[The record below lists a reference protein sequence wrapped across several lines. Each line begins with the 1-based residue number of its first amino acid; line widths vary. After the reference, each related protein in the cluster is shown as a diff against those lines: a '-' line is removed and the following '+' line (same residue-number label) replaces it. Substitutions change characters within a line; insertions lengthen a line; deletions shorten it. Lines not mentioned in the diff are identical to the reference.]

1 MVFHDGQKV
10 AVVTGGTGGVGRATV
25 REFAS
30 RGYDVAILARGAAG
44 LEGAAAD
51 VRKVGQQALPVAV
64 DVADH
69 DAVRQAAATV
79 ESELGEISVW
89 VNVAFAGSLAFSWDT
104 PMAEFRRMTEVTYY
118 GQVHGTMAALE
129 RMRPRDRGVIV
140 NVGSAMAYRS
150 IPLQAPYCGAKH
162 AVKGFT
168 ESVMCELAH
177 EKSKVKLCMV
187 QLPGLN
193 TTQFRWNLN
202 KMPHHPMPVP
212 RSSSRSC
219 PRGRSP
225 IWPSIP
231 GATCGSG
238 CPPPTPSSGSGWP
251 RNCSTSTSAEPES
264 NPSRQTGTCR
274 AWAPTSSSLAMRT
287 KIRAPTVGS
296 TIWPM
301 PVTRSCGCR
310 CTAGRSWPAWGRPPR
325 WQAAS
330 GHGADNRHCAGDP
343 AGIVMPSVRARRGAA
358 VPGARPAS
366 RPAGPAAPVTR
377 PAPRALLAAAR
388 PAPASAAAMRASRI
402 AGRRQRGEI
411 IPRASIVAACVAS
424 ASAPSARTVPG
435 G

>member
-51 VRKVGQQALPVAV
+51 VRKAGRQALPVAV

-104 PMAEFRRMTEVTYY
+104 SMAEFRRMTEVTYY

-202 KMPHHPMPVP
+202 KMHGHPMPVP
-212 RSSSRSC
+212 
-219 PRGRSP
+219 PDLP
-225 IWPSIP
+225 A
-231 GATCGSG
+231 GAA
-238 CPPPTPSSGSGWP
+238 
-251 RNCSTSTSAEPES
+251 R
-264 NPSRQTGTCR
+264 
-274 AWAPTSSSLAMRT
+274 
-287 KIRAPTVGS
+287 
-296 TIWPM
+296 
-301 PVTRSCGCR
+301 
-310 CTAGRSWPAWGRPPR
+310 
-325 WQAAS
+325 
-330 GHGADNRHCAGDP
+330 AGD
-343 AGIVMPSVRARRGAA
+343 RL
-358 VPGARPAS
+358 PGR
-366 RPAGPAAPVTR
+366 
-377 PAPRALLAAAR
+377 
-388 PAPASAAAMRASRI
+388 ASAAQHVGRGVHRLHDPGRAD
-402 AGRRQRGEI
+402 
-411 IPRASIVAACVAS
+411 RAQTARSLPGPDRSQVAADGQGS
-424 ASAPSARTVPG
+424 AAPGPEPARAPR
-435 G
+435 